1 MIMARD
7 RNGKAI
13 PATRNANG
21 TYPEAFCPC
30 CRKRMRARVGEIRR
44 PHWAHESGE
53 RCDEWWE
60 DESDW
65 RDGWL
70 QVFSQSPNVD
80 IENVL
85 EKNGERH
92 FYDARFGN
100 SLVAVFDGQDCR
112 PSNLRNV
119 KHSSARC
126 FGLSRLIRVNTSVFD
141 GRFIIIR

>member
-7 RNGKAI
+7 KNGKAI
-13 PATRNANG
+13 PAIRNANG

-30 CRKRMRARVGEIRR
+30 CRKRMRARVGDIRR

-65 RDGWL
+65 RDDGCKSFLSRQMLILRMFLRRMAKGIFTMPVLGIPLWL
-70 QVFSQSPNVD
+70 F
-80 IENVL
+80 
-85 EKNGERH
+85 
-92 FYDARFGN
+92 
-100 SLVAVFDGQDCR
+100 FDGQDCR

-126 FGLSRLIRVNTSVFD
+126 FGLSRRIRVNTSVFD